1 MMKRILMLS
10 SMLAMV
16 CQLAMAQS
24 SIRGRVT
31 NENGDGLG
39 DATVRAEG
47 STSATTADERGYF
60 TIVTKEGTLITISR
74 AGYKRTSAPAAN
86 GMVVKMLEDKKTL
99 NEIVV
104 TALQV
109 KKEKKSLGYSTTTI
123 SGANLT
129 QGQDRSMLAGI
140 AGKVAG
146 VNITNTSGSPG
157 SGTRVVIRGGSSIT
171 GNNQALI
178 VVDGVPI
185 DNSNAQNDG
194 DNLNN
199 QLDAGNRG
207 NDVNPDDI
215 ESMTVL
221 KGPAASA
228 LYGSRGANG
237 AIIITT
243 KKGKGGAGQKKGA
256 NISFSTNVASS
267 SVLMF
272 PEFQNGWGQGYGGQ
286 THTEENWSWG
296 PKFDGLLRPWGNVV
310 DGKQKIK
317 VFSALPDNVRDFYN
331 NGTLWENNIG
341 IGGSTENSNYYISY
355 NNLQSKGIVDNSG
368 YNRNGIRINAGHK
381 LANNIEAQVGL
392 NYTNISGRLFGQGQA
407 NNSFFDQ
414 IYQTPRDIPLREL
427 RDLTDPFNSLEGY
440 YGAYTINP
448 YYIIQNYK
456 NNNKVNRLSGNLD
469 LTWKPA
475 KWLSILNRTT
485 NDFYIDNT
493 VQYAPRYNVVRP
505 DFGVDIVEPGSYSVA
520 NNIYNE
526 INNDIMAS
534 TQQDLTTDLD
544 LKALVGFNVRN
555 RTRNNSFTET
565 RGGLV
570 SNDWLNFNNTAD
582 SYNGNNF
589 NETRRWM
596 GVYTD
601 LAFGFQD
608 YLYLNLTARNDWS
621 SSLPAGS
628 NSYFYPGANLSFV
641 LTDLLKKREAGWDSK
656 YLSYAKI
663 RLGSARTGNDPS
675 AYLLNNSFNQAYVT
689 DGRNN
694 SELLFPVNGVPAV
707 SLANT
712 KANPNLRPEI
722 IAENEVGAEIG
733 LFNNRLNF
741 DVSYYVRNSRD
752 LIIPVDLGAS
762 SGYTAT
768 NLNAGKVRNQGIE
781 LAVNATPISTKSKFR
796 WDVFGTYTKNKNTV
810 LQLDEDGKLEQLS
823 LGGFAGMSVVAA
835 KGLPYG
841 AFYTRGPERDP
852 NGNIV
857 VDANGMPILATSP
870 KLYGSYNPD
879 WMASLGSDFS
889 YKGFKLHLLFNHK
902 QGGFFYSRL
911 KNIME
916 FVGTSATTSY
926 NDRQDF
932 VVPNSVVKNADGT
945 FSPNTTKVNAETFWT
960 EQSNNEINILPATFT
975 KLREAS
981 LSYQIPSRYLAK
993 TKLGNASVGIYGNNL
1008 LLWLPKAKDEFG
1020 FRKNITMDPEV
1031 NGFGTGNVQ
1040 GIEFGTTPSLR
1051 NYGVNLKLN
1060 F

>member
-1 MMKRILMLS
+1 MLTG
-10 SMLAMV
+10 MLLLA
-16 CQLAMAQS
+16 CQFVMAQS
-24 SIRGRVT
+24 AIKGRVT
-31 NENGDGLG
+31 NENGDGLSN
-39 DATVRAEG
+39 AIIRAE
-47 STSATTADERGYF
+47 SATAGVTADDQGYF
-60 TIVTKEGTLITISR
+60 VIIAKDGEILKISR
-74 AGYKRTSAPAAN
+74 AGFKTVSVAAAN
-86 GMVVKMLEDKKTL
+86 GMVVKLAEDKKSL

-129 QGQDRSMLAGI
+129 QGQDRSMLSGM

-171 GNNQALI
+171 GDNQALI
-178 VVDGVPI
+178 VIDGVPI
-185 DNSNAQNDG
+185 DNGNSQNGG

-199 QLDAGNRG
+199 QLDAGNRA
-207 NDVNPDDI
+207 NDINPDDI

-228 LYGSRGANG
+228 LFGSRGANG

-256 NISFSTNVASS
+256 NISFSTNVAASNI
-267 SVLMF
+267 LMF
-272 PEFQNGWGQGYGGQ
+272 PEFQNEWGQGYGGS
-286 THTEENWSWG
+286 THLEENWSWG
-296 PKFDGLLRPWGNVV
+296 PKFDGNLRPWGNVV

-317 VFSALPDNVRDFYN
+317 PFKALPDNVRDFFN
-331 NGTLWENNIG
+331 NGSVWENNLG
-341 IGGSTENSNYYISY
+341 IGGSTENSNYYISF

-368 YNRNGIRINAGHK
+368 YNRNGIRVNAGHK
-381 LANNIEAQVGL
+381 LANNLEAQVGL
-392 NYTNISGRLFGQGQA
+392 NYTNVNASLFNQGQA
-407 NNSFFDQ
+407 NNSFYDQ

-427 RDLTDPFNSLEGY
+427 RDLTDPFNTLEGY

-448 YYIIQNYK
+448 YFILQNYK
-456 NNNKVNRLSGNLD
+456 NNNKVNRLAGNLD
-469 LTWKPA
+469 LTWKPF
-475 KWLSILNRTT
+475 KWLTLLNRTT

-493 VQYAPRYNVVRP
+493 VQYAPKFVVDRA
-505 DFGVDIVEPGSYSVA
+505 DFGVEITEPGSYSIG

-534 TQQDLTTDLD
+534 TQQDITKALD

-570 SNDWLNFNNTAD
+570 SNNWLNFNNTAD
-582 SYNGNNF
+582 SYNGSNF
-589 NETRRWM
+589 SETRRWM

-628 NSYFYPGANLSFV
+628 NSYFYPGANVSFV
-641 LTDLLKKREAGWDSK
+641 LTDLLKKREAGWDNK
-656 YLSYAKI
+656 YLSYAKL
-663 RLGSARTGNDPS
+663 RLGTARTGNDPS
-675 AYLLNNSFNQAYVT
+675 AYLLQNAFNQAYVT

-707 SLANT
+707 SLANV

-762 SGYTAT
+762 TGYTAT
-768 NLNAGKVRNQGIE
+768 NLNAGKVRNRGIE
-781 LAVNATPISTKSKFR
+781 LAVNATPIATKSKFR
-796 WDVFGTYTKNKNTV
+796 WDLFGTYTKNNNTV
-810 LQLDEDGKLEQLS
+810 LQLDEEGKLDQLS

-841 AFYTRGPERDP
+841 TFYTRGPERDP

-857 VDANGMPILATSP
+857 VDANGMPILATTP

-879 WMASLGSDFS
+879 WMASWGSDFS

-902 QGGFFYSRL
+902 QGGYFYSRL

-916 FVGTSATTSY
+916 FVGTSATTGY
-926 NDRQDF
+926 NDREDF
-932 VVPNSVVKNADGT
+932 VVPNSVVKNPDGT
-945 FSPNTTKVNAETFWT
+945 YVPNTTKVNAENFWT
-960 EQSNNEINILPATFT
+960 EQSNNEMNILPATFT

-981 LSYQIPSRYLAK
+981 LSYTIPTKYLSK
-993 TKLGNASVGIYGNNL
+993 TRLGGASIGIYGNNL
-1008 LLWLPKAKDEFG
+1008 ALWLPKATDEFG
-1020 FRKNITMDPEV
+1020 FRKNITIDPEI

-1040 GIEFGTTPSLR
+1040 GIEFGTAPSLR
-1051 NYGVNLKLN
+1051 NYGVNLKIN